1 MMLATRLRSIRPNK
15 FTAAAFSTPSI
26 DSNDSPPHRFKYD
39 APWLHYS
46 NNQNHPDVM
55 NFINGSFQSPTDAA
69 GLTSSYIECRD
80 PSTNKVLSYVPE
92 SSIKDGASTTASAL
106 EQAVTAAKEAYP
118 SWSSTPVQTRQRLLL
133 EYAHLLHKKEVREE
147 IAYWITL
154 ENGKT
159 IADAMGDVWR
169 GLEVVEAATRVG
181 NDMMVS
187 LEKLFVASACN
198 IVLNNLHSFI
208 IFRAIHCKIC
218 LLGLTQYP
226 TECLLE
232 CVLE

>member
-1 MMLATRLRSIRPNK
+1 
-15 FTAAAFSTPSI
+15 
-26 DSNDSPPHRFKYD
+26 
-39 APWLHYS
+39 
-46 NNQNHPDVM
+46 M
-55 NFINGSFQSPTDAA
+55 NFINGSFQSHTDAA

-92 SSIKDGASTTASAL
+92 SSIKDGASTL
-106 EQAVTAAKEAYP
+106 EQAVAAAKEAYP

-159 IADAMGDVWR
+159 MADAMGDVWR

-198 IVLNNLHSFI
+198 IIVLNNLHPFI
-208 IFRAIHCKIC
+208 TFRAIRCKIC
-218 LLGLTQYP
+218 LLGLTQYR